1 MKYLNLPQNR
11 KPLVWACVMLFFLF
25 FTLSFLTPML
35 ADDYSY
41 SFSYA
46 DRSRINSISDI
57 ISSLAAHRVDMNG
70 RMAAHFFAH
79 LFLMQPKI
87 VFCLA
92 NSLIVLGIF
101 YLIYLTLPGTDDR
114 QKFIVMLMVFF
125 LVWLY
130 TPVFGQ
136 VFLWLDGAC
145 NYAWAFF
152 FIYAFIFPYCRAYLF
167 KCSASPFGKL
177 GKFFFLLLAFLAGSY
192 SEGASFG
199 MLFIAFCFLLCL
211 WHRDR
216 KLPRFLVLA
225 LITAALGYLYLMTAP
240 SEWSG
245 RTGSFSI
252 ETIAKNIKRMISA
265 PQETM
270 MPLFSLYAVLL
281 AACVCFKRRREIIV
295 TSVILFLGAWAS
307 IVLFAVAIYFPWR
320 SLLMMSMLL
329 VISCALMLSELCNA
343 GFRRYLPMAA
353 ALAGSLFIFQFA
365 LGLGDIAN
373 VYSQYIQREAAI
385 ETAIENGEM
394 QIWLQP
400 YVADTKYS
408 GAYLLADIYEDCWS
422 WPNYDLADYYG
433 INEVYALPSEVWQ
446 HGE

>member
-1 MKYLNLPQNR
+1 MKNDGKSLYGRLLP
-11 KPLVWACVMLFFLF
+11 WFFLAIF
-25 FTLSFLTPML
+25 ILVFVLSFLTPML

-46 DRSRINSISDI
+46 DRSRI
-57 ISSLAAHRVDMNG
+57 SSLADIFASLQVHRVEMNG

-79 LFLMQPKI
+79 LFLMLPK
-87 VFCLA
+87 VFFCLA
-92 NSLIVLGIF
+92 NALVAVGIF
-101 YLIYLTLPGTDDR
+101 RLVYLSLRSGDDR
-114 QKFIVMLMVFF
+114 CDFIILLTAGF

-145 NYAWAFF
+145 NYAWAFL
-152 FIYAFIFPYCRAYLF
+152 FIYAFIYPYFSAYLF
-167 KCSASPFGKL
+167 RRSASPFGRL
-177 GKFFFLLLAFLAGSY
+177 GKLLFLPLAFLAGSY

-211 WHRDR
+211 WRRDG
-216 KLPRFLVLA
+216 KLPRYLLLA
-225 LITAALGYLYLMTAP
+225 LIAAALGYLYLMTAP

-245 RTGSFSI
+245 RTGSFSM
-252 ETIAKNIKRMISA
+252 EVIAKNIKRMISA

-281 AACVCFKRRREIIV
+281 TACICFKRRKELIIS
-295 TSVILFLGAWAS
+295 SVILFLGAWAS
-307 IVLFAVAIYFPWR
+307 IALFAAALYFPWR
-320 SLLMMSMLL
+320 SLLMMAMLL
-329 VISCALMLSELCNA
+329 IISCALMLSELCQT
-343 GFRRYLPMAA
+343 GFRRYLPLAA

-373 VYSQYIQREAAI
+373 VYSQYIKREAAI
-385 ETAIENGEM
+385 ETAIENGETR
-394 QIWLQP
+394 IWLP
-400 YVADTKYS
+400 CYEADTKYS

-422 WPNYDLADYYG
+422 WPNYDLAAYYG
-433 INEVYALPSEVWQ
+433 VDEVYALPSEAAQ
-446 HGE
+446 DGA